1 MQGLCG
7 GSALWI
13 SGLFSGE
20 VTKFHPTAISAR
32 SWTAVGYLFVFGSC
46 IGFSAYLF
54 ILKKSSAARVGT
66 YAFVNPLVALFIG
79 WLLAGEALS
88 QRTLLAAAVI
98 LTAVVLV
105 ITAPHRT
112 PSEAEDALPA
122 PGEA

>member
-1 MQGLCG
+1 
-7 GSALWI
+7 
-13 SGLFSGE
+13 
-20 VTKFHPTAISAR
+20 
-32 SWTAVGYLFVFGSC
+32 
-46 IGFSAYLF
+46 
-54 ILKKSSAARVGT
+54 
-66 YAFVNPLVALFIG
+66 VNPLVALFIG